1 MQLRKIR
8 NTFYRK
14 LVSFYPIVVYYPR
27 KITDYC
33 LIGDH
38 TMKKELPHF
47 KIGSAYGG
55 TQEWCPTYW
64 MNIGGCA
71 AITACDC
78 SIYFELYKNF
88 HGLYPYDINA
98 ISQADYVDFAYVM
111 EPYLK
116 PRESGIDRL
125 DIYIDGFSQFRSNHN
140 ALNITLEPWE
150 GTNSL
155 EATKDIIIQQ
165 IDNGWPIPCLTL
177 LHQHPS
183 MEDYVWHWYI
193 INGYEQFDNTLMVK
207 TVTYGTWRWFDL
219 ATLWDTGKSPK
230 GGLII
235 FS

>member
-1 MQLRKIR
+1 VILLSRELNHINR
-8 NTFYRK
+8 EA
-14 LVSFYPIVVYYPR
+14 VVYVR
-27 KITDYC
+27 S
-33 LIGDH
+33 H
-38 TMKKELPHF
+38 
-47 KIGSAYGG
+47 
-55 TQEWCPTYW
+55 
-64 MNIGGCA
+64 
-71 AITACDC
+71 
-78 SIYFELYKNF
+78 LYN
-88 HGLYPYDINA
+88 N
-98 ISQADYVDFAYVM
+98 
-111 EPYLK
+111 
-116 PRESGIDRL
+116 
-125 DIYIDGFSQFRSNHN
+125 
-140 ALNITLEPWE
+140 
-150 GTNSL
+150 L

>member
-1 MQLRKIR
+1 
-8 NTFYRK
+8 
-14 LVSFYPIVVYYPR
+14 
-27 KITDYC
+27 
-33 LIGDH
+33 
-38 TMKKELPHF
+38 MKKELPHF

-64 MNIGGCA
+64 MNI
-71 AITACDC
+71 
-78 SIYFELYKNF
+78 
-88 HGLYPYDINA
+88 
-98 ISQADYVDFAYVM
+98 
-111 EPYLK
+111 
-116 PRESGIDRL
+116 
-125 DIYIDGFSQFRSNHN
+125 
-140 ALNITLEPWE
+140 
-150 GTNSL
+150 
-155 EATKDIIIQQ
+155 
-165 IDNGWPIPCLTL
+165 DNGQPIPCLTL